1 MRELPMKLAPARWRC
16 AVVAVALGCA
26 AMAGLQGQAFSAPG
40 DERTVPD
47 RWTAEQRATLAAM
60 ALERLPAREPDPS
73 NAVDGRPGAVALGER
88 LFQEPRLSR
97 DGTVSCAS
105 CHQAQHQFQD
115 GKPLAQGLG
124 AGTRRTMPIAGA
136 GYGPW
141 RFWDGR
147 KDSLWSQALGPLED
161 AAEHGGNRTRLAR
174 VLLDHYRA
182 EYEALFG
189 PAPDLAGLPRDAGPL
204 GDLHERQAWEH
215 MTARQQAAVNRVFAN
230 LGKAI
235 AAYERTLRPGES
247 RLDRYVRATLS
258 GDAAGQRVLD
268 AQEVRGLRLF
278 VGKAQCATCH
288 NGPLLSDQAFHN
300 TGVPPLDLRRPDR
313 GRAAAVARVQ
323 ADEFNCLGPFSDAQP
338 GQCAEL
344 RFMATGDAALE
355 GAFKTPGLRNVALRP
370 PYMHAGQMA
379 TLEDAVAHY
388 ARPRAA
394 VVGRSELLPVSG
406 DSGGREP
413 VHLTPQEVA
422 DLVRFLGALSGPMV
436 QDSPQ

>member
-1 MRELPMKLAPARWRC
+1 
-16 AVVAVALGCA
+16 
-26 AMAGLQGQAFSAPG
+26 
-40 DERTVPD
+40 
-47 RWTAEQRATLAAM
+47 
-60 ALERLPAREPDPS
+60 
-73 NAVDGRPGAVALGER
+73 
-88 LFQEPRLSR
+88 LSR

-124 AGTRRTMPIAGA
+124 VGTRRTMPIAGA

-141 RFWDGR
+141 LFWDGR

-161 AAEHGGNRTRLAR
+161 AAEHGGNRTRHAR
-174 VLLDHYRA
+174 VLLEHYRH

-189 PAPDLAGLPRDAGPL
+189 PAPELAGLPPDAGPL
-204 GDLHERQAWEH
+204 GDARERQAWEG

-247 RLDRYVRATLS
+247 RLDRYVRATLQ

-268 AQEVRGLRLF
+268 AQEVQGLRLF
-278 VGKAQCATCH
+278 VGKARCATCH

-300 TGVPPLDLRRPDR
+300 TGVPPLDPRRPDR

-323 ADEFNCLGPFSDAQP
+323 ADEFNCLGPYSDAQP
-338 GQCAEL
+338 GQCGEL
-344 RFMATGDAALE
+344 RFIVADDGALE
-355 GAFKTPGLRNVALRP
+355 GAIKTPSLRNVALRP

-379 TLEDAVAHY
+379 SLEEAVAHY
-388 ARPRAA
+388 AQAPAA
-394 VVGRSELLPVSG
+394 AVGRSELIPVSG
-406 DSGGREP
+406 GPGRQEP
-413 VHLTPQEVA
+413 VRLSPQDVA
-422 DLVRFLGALSGPMV
+422 DLVRFLGALSEPMA
-436 QDSPQ
+436 DASPP